1 MSGFSLLRSSASVG
15 LLVAL
20 AIIFLY
26 ISSLSPIVLDMWRS
40 VALGASFDSLT
51 DFLAAS
57 FDAYVWNYMWGNP
70 RLGELFLYFSGASKP
85 FRMLMQFLSLV
96 ALVMVAFTIITG
108 RLFQPWRPAD
118 ALTVVL
124 FLALL
129 WIGHRETAREFFYVP
144 YTSNYLVAYAILL
157 AFLIPYRL
165 ALLHPSFPRE
175 RRLTFALPPF
185 GVAAGLTNEHT
196 VPVYIAMI
204 GIALAFAPMPAQR
217 WRWMASGLAGLVIGF
232 VVLFF
237 APGQAS
243 RYQGIKYSAFDL
255 DGKLHAAGE
264 LITHFTARGG
274 ALLLL
279 VGLAVATARICSRRD
294 RWREITAEQRD
305 ALTIAALLTIAAIGM
320 VAPLLVSPMLVH
332 RLFFASHVNLAMATT
347 TVLLAISAAP
357 AWRTL
362 LGVTAIGVN
371 AAFFAMT
378 YRAYSAY
385 DAQFVE
391 RVASIQSQKA
401 AGASTVVMLGYTLKF
416 SSLKRFIT
424 REACV
429 SDPKVYPNP
438 EKAKY
443 FGVESVAMDCPKP

>member
-1 MSGFSLLRSSASVG
+1 MSLSRLLRSSASIG
-15 LLVAL
+15 LLGAWATAFV
-20 AIIFLY
+20 F
-26 ISSLSPIVLDMWRS
+26 ISSLSPIVLDMWPS
-40 VALGASFDSLT
+40 VALGASFDSST
-51 DFLAAS
+51 DFLAAA
-57 FDAYVWNYMWGNP
+57 FEAYSRSYMGGNP
-70 RLGELFLYFSGASKP
+70 RLGELFLNLSGSSKSV
-85 FRMLMQFLSLV
+85 RILMQFVSLV

-108 RLFQPWRPAD
+108 RLFRPWRPAD
-118 ALTVVL
+118 VLTVVL

-129 WIGHRETAREFFYVP
+129 WMGHRETAREFFYMP
-144 YTSNYLVAYAILL
+144 YTTNYLIAYAILL

-165 ALLHPSFPRE
+165 ALLRPSFPRE
-175 RRLTFALPPF
+175 RWLTFALPPL

-196 VPVYIAMI
+196 PPVYIAMI
-204 GIALAFAPMPAQR
+204 GIALAFVPMPGQR
-217 WRWMASGLAGLVIGF
+217 WRWMASGVAGLVIGF
-232 VVLFF
+232 VMLFF
-237 APGQAS
+237 APGQAN

-255 DGKLHAAGE
+255 DGKLHTAGE
-264 LITHFTARGG
+264 LMTHFTAKGG
-274 ALLLL
+274 ALVLL
-279 VGLAVATARICSRRD
+279 VGLAIASARICSRRD

-332 RLFFASHVNLAMATT
+332 RLFFAPHVNLAMATT
-347 TVLLAISAAP
+347 AVLLAVSGAP

-385 DAQFVE
+385 HAQFVE

-401 AGASTVVMLGYTLKF
+401 AGASTVVMPDYTLKF

-424 REACV
+424 REVCV
-429 SDPKVYPNP
+429 SDPKVHPNP
-438 EKAKY
+438 KKATY
-443 FGVESVAMDCPKP
+443 FGVESVAMDCSKP